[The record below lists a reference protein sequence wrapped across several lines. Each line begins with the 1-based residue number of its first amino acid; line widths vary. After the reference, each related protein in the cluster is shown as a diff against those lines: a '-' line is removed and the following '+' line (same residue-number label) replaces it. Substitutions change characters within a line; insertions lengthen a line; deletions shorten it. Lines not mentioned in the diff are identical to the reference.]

1 MLQISQMYK
10 ELNLPKYF
18 IVVLWFLLSLMG
30 VVMLLGTFQ
39 PTNTNNPLETSNTVL
54 LHDQQ
59 KQYNLGKYLEIFPDS
74 TQQLTIADVSQQPQK
89 FTPSQTDIPNMGFS
103 KSAIWAKVKLQNH
116 STVTS
121 EWYLQGA
128 PNNVDQVHKC

>member
-1 MLQISQMYK
+1 MYIK
-10 ELNLPKYF
+10 LTSSKFLMA
-18 IVVLWFLLSLMG
+18 LSSFLLSLIT
-30 VVMLLGTFQ
+30 VVMLSGMLL
-39 PTNTNNPLETSNTVL
+39 PANANKPLKTSNTVL

-59 KQYNLGKYLEIFPDS
+59 KQYKLGKSLEIFPDP

-89 FTPSQTDIPNMGFS
+89 FTPSHTDIPNMGFS

-116 STVTS
+116 STVIS

-128 PNNVDQVHKC
+128 PNNVD